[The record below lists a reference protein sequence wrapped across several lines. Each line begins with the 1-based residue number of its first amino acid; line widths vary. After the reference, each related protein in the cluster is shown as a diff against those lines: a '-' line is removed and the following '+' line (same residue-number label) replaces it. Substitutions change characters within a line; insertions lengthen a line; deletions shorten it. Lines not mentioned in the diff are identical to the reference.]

1 MHSFTR
7 CCCPSIAMAVPGT
20 LSAASL
26 WLGSAACR
34 HSLAEHR
41 DMPVSGVAVPK
52 TIHEI
57 VLLPHH
63 FAPVRTREIARD
75 FSAERCVCR
84 HAGDLLTFV
93 TFGFRQKHGLR
104 SP

>member
-1 MHSFTR
+1 
-7 CCCPSIAMAVPGT
+7 
-20 LSAASL
+20 
-26 WLGSAACR
+26 
-34 HSLAEHR
+34 
-41 DMPVSGVAVPK
+41 MPVSGVAVPK

-57 VLLPHH
+57 VLLPHQ

-75 FSAERCVCR
+75 FSAERRVCR

-104 SP
+104 SPDQFSGYRKLPSACGSGH